1 MSVGGQLW
9 ADTGDVDPVLARV
22 VHLLHHH
29 WDDGDDPSCAR
40 MLAEL
45 DLVIA
50 GTIGDDALS
59 RQRALFVINR
69 VLRQDLPRLLRAV
82 PQSRSMACEAAS
94 CLERLAPVEN
104 SSSARGVVGLT
115 FVFERQLVG
124 VARRMMVAVWEAA
137 RHTETALVACRNY
150 QLGTAAVAACGVFV
164 ECRRAAELGPD
175 WVPAGD
181 LARDLAVSLVRGAAA
196 VSCEGAAA
204 VNCEDAAAAAVD

>member
-59 RQRALFVINR
+59 RQRALLSSIGYFVR
-69 VLRQDLPRLLRAV
+69 TCRDSCALFR
-82 PQSRSMACEAAS
+82 SRD
-94 CLERLAPVEN
+94 RWP
-104 SSSARGVVGLT
+104 
-115 FVFERQLVG
+115 
-124 VARRMMVAVWEAA
+124 ARRPPVSSDWLRWRTARLPVASS
-137 RHTETALVACRNY
+137 
-150 QLGTAAVAACGVFV
+150 G
-164 ECRRAAELGPD
+164 
-175 WVPAGD
+175 
-181 LARDLAVSLVRGAAA
+181 
-196 VSCEGAAA
+196 
-204 VNCEDAAAAAVD
+204 